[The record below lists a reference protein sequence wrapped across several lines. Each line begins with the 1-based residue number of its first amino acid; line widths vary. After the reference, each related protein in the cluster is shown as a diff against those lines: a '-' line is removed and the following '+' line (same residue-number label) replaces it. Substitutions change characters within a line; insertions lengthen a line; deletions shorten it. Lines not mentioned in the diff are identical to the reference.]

1 MPRAENR
8 DSNHA
13 KYMSKNRT
21 INTKFWDDKY
31 ISNLDPTEKLL
42 FIYFLSN
49 PLTDLCGIYEVT
61 LKKIAFDTGFDK
73 EMIQKILDRFSED
86 GKIFY
91 FDSWIIIKNFVKNQS
106 LNPSVIKGME
116 RSFKMVPQS
125 VWLKIKENPMLG
137 TDWVQAVGSLVH
149 LNLYL
154 YLDLNLDLNLNRT
167 EEQPVAASEVTSLE
181 EVNKKNEVNEIL
193 NIFYK
198 INPTINFQNNT
209 QRKTTEELIEKFGKD
224 KIKAMAEYAVK
235 IFGQQYAP
243 TITNPL
249 DLKNKMSN
257 LGAYFQ
263 KNQNQTNLILTDPN
277 L

>member
-8 DSNHA
+8 SSNHA

-21 INTKFWDDKY
+21 VNTKFWDDKY

-42 FIYFLSN
+42 FIYFLTN

-116 RSFKMVPQS
+116 RSFKMVPPS

-137 TDWVQAVGSLVH
+137 TDWVQAVDSLVH

-154 YLDLNLDLNLNRT
+154 YLDLDLDLDLNLNLDQT
-167 EEQPVAASEVTSLE
+167 VGQPEAAKGI
-181 EVNKKNEVNEIL
+181 NK
-193 NIFYK
+193 IFDVFYT
-198 INPTINFQNNT
+198 INPTINFGNLT
-209 QRKTTEELIEKFGKD
+209 QRSAAERLIEKVGEQKAIDGAKAAVAIHGK
-224 KIKAMAEYAVK
+224 
-235 IFGQQYAP
+235 QYAP
-243 TITNPL
+243 TITTPKQL
-249 DLKNKMSN
+249 EEKFSELVGYYK
-257 LGAYFQ
+257 
-263 KNQNQTNLILTDPN
+263 KNQSTKLEDIGNL
-277 L
+277 